1 MSLCVLLAASMLQST
16 TDEDDNVLQLS
27 VYPTSQGLVIA
38 RFACGIILHM
48 QLQNELVCGL
58 KNMKFAINHFYRFD
72 NPQIA
77 FLAGFLQATSIFV
90 IELVNFIVI
99 LTSATYLDVVM
110 NFMALAVIAEFD
122 DKFFDAL
129 GNDGIKAVIDD
140 PAYED
145 LYKITRTSSR
155 NCSEGNVLED
165 DTALLYQ
172 DENGLSKAPIASIAN
187 GTDLCMRVNFLEMG
201 IKGVFMR
208 ASYKIMR
215 VLQITVW
222 FYFLPFLALLG
233 SYMVPYFYQVSG
245 LARVA

>member
-1 MSLCVLLAASMLQST
+1 MLQST
-16 TDEDDNVLQLS
+16 AEDSNAPILS
-27 VYPTSQGLVIA
+27 VYPNSQGLVIA

-58 KNMKFAINHFYRFD
+58 KNMKFAINHHYRFD
-72 NPQIA
+72 NPQVA
-77 FLAGFLQATSIFV
+77 FMAGFLQATSIFV

-129 GNDGIKAVIDD
+129 GNDVIKDVIEN

-155 NCSEGNVLED
+155 NCSEANVLED
-165 DTALLYQ
+165 DTAISYL
-172 DENGLSKAPIASIAN
+172 DEAGQLKNLTMSSAN
-187 GTDLCMRVNFLEMG
+187 NETALCMRVSFLELG
-201 IKGVFMR
+201 LTGVFMR
-208 ASYKIMR
+208 AIFKVMR
-215 VLQITVW
+215 VIQISVW

-245 LARVA
+245 LANVASVASI